1 MKKRII
7 KCVSALLFGA
17 ILLTSAG
24 CNSNK
29 NNDEEPITT
38 QSYVVDGKEFFV
50 IDEKVK
56 KEWKEP
62 LAKLLANVRVPY
74 GGKEG
79 IDGYKAS
86 VDSKAPVLPQN
97 YRCGLL
103 DVTQDGIP
111 ELLVHPFGYFG
122 SSGTETYYAYNFYSG
137 QKLGEINSSSNGSWC
152 FYYDTQSNKIELY
165 GQYWLRQGAGR
176 EDFYA
181 KKLWYFDSNM
191 EIYVNDYLQA
201 TYEMPTYDEQDVTLY
216 SKPQANPLYDD
227 SDIGNC
233 NKIIY
238 YVGDKEVAFDEYYA
252 ECDEFVTNK
261 IKIPQTELIMID
273 WDDVAENEDDY
284 IIKGKKMAEALIN
297 TEQKF
302 IVP

>member
-17 ILLTSAG
+17 VLLTIFG

-29 NNDEEPITT
+29 NNDEEPIAT

-50 IDEKVK
+50 IDEKAK

-111 ELLVHPFGYFG
+111 ELLVHPFGFFG

-137 QKLGEINSSSNGSWC
+137 QKLGEISSSTNGSWC

-165 GQYWLRQGAGR
+165 GRYWLRQGVGR
-176 EDFYA
+176 EDFFTKIARYS
-181 KKLWYFDSNM
+181 DGTM
-191 EIYVNDYLQA
+191 ETYVNDYLQA
-201 TYEMPTYDEQDVTLY
+201 TYEILVYDEQDTLPY
-216 SKPQANPLYDD
+216 FMPQANPLYDD
-227 SDIGNC
+227 SDIGKC
-233 NKIIY
+233 SEIIY
-238 YVGDKEVAFDEYYA
+238 YIGDEKVTFDEYYA
-252 ECDEFVTNK
+252 ECDKFVTNK
-261 IKIPQTELIMID
+261 IMLPETELILID
-273 WDDVAENEDDY
+273 WDDVSEDEDDY
-284 IIKGKKMAEALIN
+284 ITKGKKMAEALISTN
-297 TEQKF
+297 QKF